1 MAEKGHA
8 NMTNASTVIAPA
20 NYYRDKLV
28 LQLQGSNANNVAI
41 AFGEDAVYADGF
53 RLTSVTP
60 ICMIVGAM
68 AREAVYGICTGS
80 ETAVVGYQEDLAI
93 A

>member
-8 NMTNASTVIAPA
+8 SVTAVSSVLVPA
-20 NYYRDKLV
+20 NYYRERLV
-28 LQLQGSNANNVAI
+28 IQLQGASPNNVAL

-53 RLTSVTP
+53 RLTALTP
-60 ICMIVGAM
+60 IALVNGPM
-68 AREAVYGICTGS
+68 AREAVYGICTGA
-80 ETAVVGYQEDLAI
+80 ETATVGYQEDLAI